1 VGGVKKM
8 VAALEGDKLEVV
20 KAKRVKVDG
29 PASDLEPGF
38 HELKLSAKRERGSKL
53 KSAVS
58 FQRC

>member
-20 KAKRVKVDG
+20 KAKRKVDG

-53 KSAVS
+53 KSTVS